1 MNQATRLFG
10 FFVTFLTPM
19 AAVTYVVARGLQ
31 NSGEDA
37 LLRVLVILTFS
48 LLTAF
53 VCALAQPIQAVDP
66 VRLARLGL
74 ANVCF
79 VVIDSLIFALL
90 VYDRIWSGDACQ
102 SAADK
107 CGKYPVMWLA
117 LAGMH
122 LCYAVWAY
130 AGTRH
135 SSR

>member
-10 FFVTFLTPM
+10 ALVTFVTPM

-31 NSGEDA
+31 NSGEDT
-37 LLRVLVILTFS
+37 LLRVLVILTCS
-48 LLTAF
+48 LLTVL
-53 VCALAQPIQAVDP
+53 VCTLVQPSQSVDS

-79 VVIDSLIFALL
+79 VLIDGLIFAILF
-90 VYDRIWSGDACQ
+90 YDRIWSGDACQ

-107 CGKYPVMWLA
+107 CGKYPVLWLA

-130 AGTRH
+130 GSTRH
-135 SSR
+135 SPR